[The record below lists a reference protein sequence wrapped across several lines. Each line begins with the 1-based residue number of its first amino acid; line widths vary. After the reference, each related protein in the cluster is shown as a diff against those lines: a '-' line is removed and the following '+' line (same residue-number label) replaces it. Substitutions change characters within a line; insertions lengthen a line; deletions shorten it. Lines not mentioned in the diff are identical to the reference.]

1 MRTRDLKVHL
11 GKSVGVVRAGFV
23 RAEIWRSREG
33 AEAIPPGGRGA
44 LDGCRRGLRTV
55 ISGAPVLCWFMAR
68 GRSSG
73 SSGGNRGSSGGGR
86 SGRTASGGRSAG
98 STTRIVQPRKSGGWE
113 VVAPHADRAS
123 AVESTQRKAEVR
135 AKEIVKNAGGGE
147 VVIKGTDGR
156 IRDSDTVAPGNDP
169 SPPKD
174 TKH

>member
-1 MRTRDLKVHL
+1 MFLL
-11 GKSVGVVRAGFV
+11 EANASEPGSAE
-23 RAEIWRSREG
+23 EIWRSR
-33 AEAIPPGGRGA
+33 ADVEAISAPRRDRRVEPLRATGIEGGR
-44 LDGCRRGLRTV
+44 
-55 ISGAPVLCWFMAR
+55 SGAAVVCWFMAR

-73 SSGGNRGSSGGGR
+73 SSGGSRGSSGGGR
-86 SGRTASGGRSAG
+86 SGGPGGGRSAG

-123 AVESTQRKAEVR
+123 AVESTQRKAEIR
-135 AKEIVKNAGGGE
+135 AKEIVKKAGGGE

-169 SPPKD
+169 NPPTD